1 MSTEV
6 KDPKETVRALIGKV
20 GSGLDNPM
28 LAAIAE
34 AAPSPTAADHHITQ
48 TLGWPNSVGR
58 VVRDMVRL
66 RQQVNH
72 ETWKGLVDSELRP
85 SDVLFKFNE
94 MHNGLWFET
103 GMNWAREIINR
114 GDWPLFLREMK
125 MHDTVT
131 TYDGCGDTPAEQV
144 SELNL
149 YDLSF
154 SFNGTFRRYPHPFD
168 KLELSVLVTAH
179 QPTCWRIAYPDDSEK
194 SFEVWG
200 KSVTLLPKTGVR
212 VFPEFYK
219 VLRIQNRISEKT
231 REEIVVLIR
240 RDFCDKYVPKL
251 GEVIYRAFIELGG
264 IWDAVLKVNYCVDS
278 LVFGLILE
286 TEGDSPIS
294 ICCPEGALSPNVSCL
309 RPKEAAQ
316 AVEILGNTLLQIL
329 YPRSLQEIL
338 GRELIEHPPETL
350 AELLVKK

>member
-114 GDWPLFLREMK
+114 GRLAF
-125 MHDTVT
+125 V
-131 TYDGCGDTPAEQV
+131 
-144 SELNL
+144 
-149 YDLSF
+149 F
-154 SFNGTFRRYPHPFD
+154 
-168 KLELSVLVTAH
+168 
-179 QPTCWRIAYPDDSEK
+179 
-194 SFEVWG
+194 
-200 KSVTLLPKTGVR
+200 TGN
-212 VFPEFYK
+212 E
-219 VLRIQNRISEKT
+219 
-231 REEIVVLIR
+231 
-240 RDFCDKYVPKL
+240 
-251 GEVIYRAFIELGG
+251 
-264 IWDAVLKVNYCVDS
+264 DA
-278 LVFGLILE
+278 
-286 TEGDSPIS
+286 
-294 ICCPEGALSPNVSCL
+294 
-309 RPKEAAQ
+309 
-316 AVEILGNTLLQIL
+316 
-329 YPRSLQEIL
+329 
-338 GRELIEHPPETL
+338 
-350 AELLVKK
+350 